1 MEQLYLGI
9 DVEIMSTPMPRK
21 IKGFLNKDN
30 ERYFIVINS
39 EISIEEQK
47 KALSHEVN
55 HLIKDHFHCDDI
67 EEIERRNQ

>member
-1 MEQLYLGI
+1 MEQLYIGI
-9 DVEIMSTPMPRK
+9 DVEFMSSPMPRK

-47 KALSHEVN
+47 KAISHEVN
-55 HLIKDHFHCDDI
+55 HLLKDHFRCDDI
-67 EEIERRNQ
+67 EDVERRM